1 MDANMSTVNWIDA
14 YMEWTDVDSWTF
26 GSDPLAL
33 DGFRDIGADASGVF
47 AAAYLDWM
55 DEWQLLYES
64 SPHYHATASAGY
76 PGGIDAY
83 ESGLDMLWDAFMVS
97 LHTDSDCMPF
107 LRQIIDAGNT
117 TPRTVIPA

>member
-14 YMEWTDVDSWTF
+14 YMEWTDADSWTF
-26 GSDPLAL
+26 GPDPLAL
-33 DGFRDIGADASGVF
+33 DGFREIGADASGVF

-55 DEWQLLYES
+55 DAWQLPCES
-64 SPHYHATASAGY
+64 GPHYHATASAGY

-83 ESGLDMLWDAFMVS
+83 ESGPDMLWDAFMVS

-107 LRQIIDAGNT
+107 LRQIIDAGSM
-117 TPRTVIPA
+117 TPRAVISA